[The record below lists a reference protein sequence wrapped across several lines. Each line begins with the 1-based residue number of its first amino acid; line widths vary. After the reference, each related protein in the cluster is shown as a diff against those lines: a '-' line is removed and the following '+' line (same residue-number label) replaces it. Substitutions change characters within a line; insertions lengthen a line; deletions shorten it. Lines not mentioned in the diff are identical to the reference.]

1 MLPLLVALTA
11 AACGESDS
19 PDGDSGTQA
28 ATEVTL
34 LTHDSFFIP
43 PEVFEAFTA
52 ETGVAVNVL
61 QGGDAG
67 AVVSQAILTADR
79 PTADVLFGIDNT
91 FLSRALD
98 ADLFEPYESS
108 RLGDVPDAL
117 ELDSE
122 HRVTPIDFGDVC
134 LNYDRAAFGANLAP
148 PTDLVDLTKPEY
160 RGMLVVQN
168 PATSSP
174 GLAFLLA
181 TIAAFGEDGSYPWQ
195 AYWRDLAANDVLIV
209 GGWEQAYNA
218 EFSGGAGT
226 GDRPLVVSYG
236 SSPPA
241 EVIFADPQPTE
252 APTAVIASSCFR
264 QIEFAGILRGSDVGT
279 AAESLIDFMLS
290 PTFQNEIPLSMFVY
304 PAASDATLPA
314 EFTEH
319 TTIPDEPWLLDPAVI
334 EAGREGWLSEWTEL
348 MR

>member
-1 MLPLLVALTA
+1 MLVLVVALA
-11 AACGESDS
+11 ATACGGVDSSDAES
-19 PDGDSGTQA
+19 PA

-43 PEVFEAFTA
+43 PEVLEAFTA
-52 ETGVAVNVL
+52 ETGVTVNLL

-79 PTADVLFGIDNT
+79 PTADVLFGVDNT
-91 FLSRALD
+91 FLSRALE
-98 ADLFEPYESS
+98 AELFAPYESP
-108 RLGDVPDAL
+108 RLEAVPDGL
-117 ELDSE
+117 ELDPD

-134 LNYDRAAFGANLAP
+134 LNYDRSAFGTDLAP
-148 PTDLVDLTKPEY
+148 PNELLDLIEPEY
-160 RGMLVVQN
+160 RGMLVVEN

-218 EFSGGAGT
+218 EFSGGAGS
-226 GDRPLVVSYG
+226 GDRPLVVSYA

-241 EVIFADPQPTE
+241 EVIFSDPPPAE
-252 APTAVIASSCFR
+252 APTAVIETSCFR
-264 QIEFAGILRGSDVGT
+264 QIEFAGILRGTDAGA

-319 TTIPDEPWLLDPAVI
+319 TTIPDDPWSLDPAAI
-334 EAGREGWLSEWTEL
+334 DAGREGWLDEWTEL